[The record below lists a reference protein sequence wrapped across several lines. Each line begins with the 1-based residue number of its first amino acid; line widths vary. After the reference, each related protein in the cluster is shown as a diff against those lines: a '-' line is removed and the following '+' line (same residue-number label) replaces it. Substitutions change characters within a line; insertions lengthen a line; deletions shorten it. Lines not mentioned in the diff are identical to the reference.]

1 MKTVSTPAG
10 APPSQAN
17 VLASAFAEKST
28 SIFLTV
34 IKRIHGFAAM
44 AQLSVATD
52 DWLVGRDR
60 HSEAAARIYAAAAD
74 LMSRQG
80 YDAFSID
87 VLAAAVH
94 CSPATIYRH
103 TGGKTAIRD
112 AVMGLQAERIL
123 NSVREAITGL
133 TGPERIVTATTVA
146 LQHMRA
152 DPLAQIMRSMTT
164 PPGHDWL
171 TDSPIVTRFAT
182 EMVGLTEPD
191 PLAAQWLIRAFL
203 ALWYWPLKDTDAED
217 QMVRRFLG
225 PPYTAGPNSVATG
238 PTRV

>member
-1 MKTVSTPAG
+1 
-10 APPSQAN
+10 
-17 VLASAFAEKST
+17 
-28 SIFLTV
+28 
-34 IKRIHGFAAM
+34 M
-44 AQLSVATD
+44 ATN

-60 HSEAAARIYAAAAD
+60 HSEAAERIFAAAAD

-87 VLAAAVH
+87 ALAATVH

-103 TGGKTAIRD
+103 TGGKAAIRD
-112 AVMGLQAERIL
+112 AVVGLQAERIL
-123 NSVREAITGL
+123 DSVREAIGGL
-133 TGPERIVTATTVA
+133 TGPERIITATTVA
-146 LQHMRA
+146 LQRLRA

-164 PPGHDWL
+164 LPGNDWL

-182 EMVGLTEPD
+182 EMVGLSTPD

-225 PPYTAGPNSVATG
+225 PPYTADPNTTNAS
-238 PTRV
+238 PPR

>member
-1 MKTVSTPAG
+1 M
-10 APPSQAN
+10 
-17 VLASAFAEKST
+17 
-28 SIFLTV
+28 
-34 IKRIHGFAAM
+34 
-44 AQLSVATD
+44 ATD

-60 HSEAAARIYAAAAD
+60 HDEAAERIYAAAAE
-74 LMSRQG
+74 LMSRHG

-87 VLAAAVH
+87 ALAAAVH

-112 AVMGLQAERIL
+112 AVLGLQAERIL
-123 NSVREAITGL
+123 DSVREAITRL

-146 LQHMRA
+146 LQRMRA

-164 PPGHDWL
+164 PPGNEWL
-171 TDSPIVTRFAT
+171 TDSPIVIRFAT

-191 PLAAQWLIRAFL
+191 PLASQWLIRVFL
-203 ALWYWPLKDTDAED
+203 ALWYWPLKDADAES

-225 PPYTAGPNSVATG
+225 PPYAVDPNSVARDA
-238 PTRV
+238 PIRS